1 MMTTIQL
8 TDSQVH
14 FLVNFLRDNSHNEEY
29 CRWERDYILK
39 LSCQIEDQNVN
50 HSTNE

>member
-29 CRWERDYILK
+29 TRWERDYILK
-39 LSCQIEDQNVN
+39 LSCQIEDQIVN
-50 HSTNE
+50 YSTKD